1 MNRYRPSDLTDQGGG
16 EPPVNTNASVKIT
29 TGSIILGEPTVL
41 FTVGL
46 PGSGKSTWA
55 DEQVTQDPTG
65 LLTVVNR
72 DHLRAMLRRPL
83 GSDEGLVTDVQ
94 LAAIRAALSRRVS
107 VIVDDTNLNPD
118 YLQSAQASL
127 LRAVPGLSI
136 ATVMHFL
143 HVHPGECIE
152 RDALR
157 PESQRVGKEVIWE
170 LYSQW
175 RGTWPQM
182 DAWQN
187 APAVSVDP
195 AEVSWSRPGGPC
207 AG

>member
-1 MNRYRPSDLTDQGGG
+1 M
-16 EPPVNTNASVKIT
+16 NTNGANVTIP
-29 TGSIILGEPTVL
+29 TGSLILGEPTVL

-72 DHLRAMLRRPL
+72 DHLRSMLRRPL
-83 GSDEGLVTDVQ
+83 GSDERLVTDVQ
-94 LAAIRAALSRRVS
+94 LAAIRAALSRGVS

-143 HVHPGECIE
+143 RVHPKECIE

-157 PESQRVGKEVIWE
+157 PESQRVGREVIWE

-175 RGTWPQM
+175 RGAWHQM